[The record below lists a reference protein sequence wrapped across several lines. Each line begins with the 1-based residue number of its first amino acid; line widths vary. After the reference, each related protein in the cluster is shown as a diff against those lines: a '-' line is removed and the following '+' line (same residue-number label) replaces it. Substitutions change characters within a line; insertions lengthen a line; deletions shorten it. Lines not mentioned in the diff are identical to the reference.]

1 MPKGRGGILL
11 IVFLILLILL
21 VVWLLRRQGDLN
33 LFGAQQG
40 QIPIELKNIVPKGW
54 TLREQQPAPCSF
66 DDDPDNEWLLLYN
79 YDPTSV
85 PNVYANNAAAPF
97 KVIGGVIYD
106 AQVNRTPQ
114 ELGNTSPYRPALLV
128 PYKLLPDYYTGK
140 GQGYLGE
147 SDVKFYPYAS
157 SQQGAKE
164 ATGCRADELYFLG
177 YSYATLPTRLS
188 IFHWAGRGVGYRG
201 VHFVGNAHVD
211 APDMVD
217 PTKPKPIAEVFTY
230 NRLAN
235 HRSVLCEVRHF
246 KRDGALA
253 DLRFPEV
260 PNDFTI
266 DFCFGTPQDPA
277 YPEAALI
284 ALLRGATPPA
294 EGSPTG
300 PTFLTKDAEVDGRL
314 KALIEQNKAV
324 RILSV
329 TNQGTIA
336 PNPAAGR
343 PCPPEA
349 VAFPTPPPTDDRAD
363 NWWCAGEEA
372 YAEAEIMLPG
382 SNAIYRA
389 VARLISIANEQVTA
403 DVHWRV
409 VSLQLVAP

>member
-11 IVFLILLILL
+11 ILFFLLLILL
-21 VVWLLRRQGDLN
+21 VVWLLRQQGSLN

-85 PNVYANNAAAPF
+85 PNVYANNAATF
-97 KVIGGVIYD
+97 NVIGGVVYD
-106 AQVNRTPQ
+106 AQVNRAPQ
-114 ELGNTSPYRPALLV
+114 ELGDASPYRPALLV
-128 PYKLLPDYYTGK
+128 PYKLLPDYYTDK

-147 SDVKFYPYAS
+147 SDVRFYPYTPAP
-157 SQQGAKE
+157 QGTKE
-164 ATGCRADELYFLG
+164 APGCHAEELYFLG
-177 YSYATLPTRLS
+177 YSYASLPTRLS
-188 IFHWAGRGVGYRG
+188 IFHWAGREVGYKG

-211 APDMVD
+211 APDTVD
-217 PTKPKPIAEVFTY
+217 PTKSITEVFTY

-246 KRDGALA
+246 KRKGALA
-253 DLRFPEV
+253 DLRFPEE
-260 PNDFTI
+260 PTDFTI
-266 DFCFGTPQDPA
+266 DFCFGTPKDPA

-284 ALLRGATPPA
+284 ALLRGADPPA
-294 EGSPTG
+294 DGSPTG
-300 PTFLTKDAEVDGRL
+300 STFLTKNAEVDGRL
-314 KALIEQNKAV
+314 KALIDQNRAV
-324 RILSV
+324 RILSIA
-329 TNQGTIA
+329 NQGTIA
-336 PNPAAGR
+336 PNPAAGG

-349 VAFPTPPPTDDRAD
+349 IVLPTPPPTDDRAD

-372 YAEAEIMLPG
+372 YAEAEIMLPD
-382 SNAIYRA
+382 SDTIYRT

-409 VSLQLVAP
+409 VSLQLYAP